1 MTLSRYSSLIEVGCD
16 EAGRG
21 SLCGPV
27 IAAAVILKKDFYNE
41 DLNDSKKIS
50 LNKRNELAKI
60 IHEEAI
66 ACEVGIVNASEI
78 DNINILNASIKAM
91 HNALD
96 KIKIPFEIIL
106 VDGPHFKKYKKSKHE
121 CIIRGDS
128 KNLAIAAASIIA
140 KTYRDNLMLEL
151 HEKHPKYKWC
161 RNKGYPTV
169 EHRDAIKKYGINKYH
184 RKSFKL
190 LNNQT
195 TLNI

>member
-1 MTLSRYSSLIEVGCD
+1 MTLCRYSSLIEVGCD

-91 HNALD
+91 HNAID

-106 VDGPHFKKYKKSKHE
+106 VDGHHFKKYK
-121 CIIRGDS
+121 
-128 KNLAIAAASIIA
+128 
-140 KTYRDNLMLEL
+140 
-151 HEKHPKYKWC
+151 
-161 RNKGYPTV
+161 
-169 EHRDAIKKYGINKYH
+169 
-184 RKSFKL
+184 
-190 LNNQT
+190 
-195 TLNI
+195 